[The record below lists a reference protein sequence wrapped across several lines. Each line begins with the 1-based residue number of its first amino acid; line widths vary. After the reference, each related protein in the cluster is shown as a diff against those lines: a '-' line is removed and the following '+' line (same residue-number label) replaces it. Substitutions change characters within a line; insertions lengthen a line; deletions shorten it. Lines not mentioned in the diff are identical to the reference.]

1 MAKKPEKTTVT
12 GPRRVLRPR
21 NEAARALRETVY
33 RPRGAL
39 RSARRSKTFGSK
51 ASMPQKLLGANTRLR
66 IITVKSTGWGT
77 SRS

>member
-33 RPRGAL
+33 RPRV
-39 RSARRSKTFGSK
+39 SKNPK
-51 ASMPQKLLGANTRLR
+51 AY
-66 IITVKSTGWGT
+66 
-77 SRS
+77 SRKGLKKPEAPPEDED